1 MFQTNGQEWMDF
13 HFQSHPIKFYFFL
26 VLFSSW
32 SVTVTCNG
40 APNKQ
45 LLLMRSCYP
54 GGLIYFK
61 KSSVKVNQTKWR
73 SEILPPLTIT
83 ERSLSFSSGHCQI
96 RLLWMNYWRIHIP
109 FIISPLVISCCL
121 WFWIT
126 PEICMHSFQTA
137 DGLAGS
143 FTTKCS
149 VCPVANNS

>member
-1 MFQTNGQEWMDF
+1 MFQTSGQEWMDF

-40 APNKQ
+40 APNQQ
-45 LLLMRSCYP
+45 LLLIRSCCP

-61 KSSVKVNQTKWR
+61 KSSVKVTTKWR
-73 SEILPPLTIT
+73 SEILLPLTIT

-137 DGLAGS
+137 DGWAGS
-143 FTTKCS
+143 FTAKCS